1 LINIKDIL
9 SPFLTHHEANLAN
22 ASDPVLA
29 QCDLAYSKWLLG
41 DAPFASEAA
50 VSQFLDLLESRE
62 LAGTIRPGASKVNVH
77 TTAYALGVLN
87 LVDENQALGIAARL
101 ASFDWHWEALIA
113 PDTLI
118 PRWPWKYTHH
128 SWRVSHWIGGSA
140 SIVAS
145 LWRLAPDTAEKIGLP
160 RSADVLNACDSLIDG
175 RTGLF
180 RTYKSELLQT
190 AFRTLYRVRH
200 DPDAGDVGGIV
211 HLHWVNYA
219 LGRVPYKAADALFD
233 RAWKLMQK
241 EPFMEKV
248 PYCLDFDIVQIV
260 RTANRERAS
269 QPHVRKRA
277 ERYAAD
283 IVKFF
288 QFGVD
293 STYTLHKL
301 PGALATLHECAM
313 ITDDETVAGL
323 AIAPRDVMLTA
334 YWI

>member
-1 LINIKDIL
+1 MVNLKDIL
-9 SPFLTHHEANLAN
+9 YPFLAHHEANLASS
-22 ASDPVLA
+22 SDRVLA
-29 QCDLAYSKWLLG
+29 QCDLAYSRWLLG
-41 DAPFASEAA
+41 DAPFASDAA
-50 VSQFLDLLESRE
+50 VGQFLDLLETRE
-62 LAGTIRPGASKVNVH
+62 LAGTIRPDVPKVNVH

-87 LVDENQALGIAARL
+87 LVEEKQAPGIADRL
-101 ASFDWHWEALIA
+101 SSFDWHWEALIA

-145 LWRLAPDTAEKIGLP
+145 LWRLTPSNAEKIGLP
-160 RSADVLNACDSLIDG
+160 KALDVLNACDSLIDS

-180 RTYKSELLQT
+180 RTYKSDFLQKG
-190 AFRTLYRVRH
+190 FRTLYRLRH

-211 HLHWVNYA
+211 HLHWVNHA
-219 LGRVPYKAADALFD
+219 LGRVPYKSADALFD

-260 RTANRERAS
+260 RTANLERAR

-277 ERYAAD
+277 EKYASD
-283 IVKFF
+283 IVEFF
-288 QFGVD
+288 RFGVD
-293 STYTLHKL
+293 GAYTLHKL

-313 ITDDETVAGL
+313 ITNDETVAGL
-323 AIAPRDVMLTA
+323 TVAPRDVMLAA

>member
-1 LINIKDIL
+1 LIDIKDIL
-9 SPFLTHHEANLAN
+9 TPFLTHHEADLAN
-22 ASDPVLA
+22 AGDPVLA
-29 QCDLAYSKWLLG
+29 HCDLAYSRWLLG
-41 DAPFASEAA
+41 DTPFATQAA
-50 VSQFLDLLESRE
+50 VGQFLNLLESRE
-62 LAGTIRPGASKVNVH
+62 LAGTIRPDAPKVNVH

-87 LVDENQALGIAARL
+87 LVDEDHAQDIADRL
-101 ASFDWHWEALIA
+101 SSLDWQWEALIA

-145 LWRLAPDTAEKIGLP
+145 LWRLAPATAEKIGLP
-160 RSADVLNACDSLIDG
+160 QSAEVLSACDSLIDG
-175 RTGLF
+175 RSGLF
-180 RTYKSELLQT
+180 RTYKSDLLQKG
-190 AFRTLYRVRH
+190 FRSLYRLRH

-211 HLHWVNYA
+211 HLHWVNHA

-233 RAWKLMQK
+233 RAWNLMQK

-260 RTANRERAS
+260 RTANPEQAR

-283 IVKFF
+283 IIKFF
-288 QFGVD
+288 RFGVD
-293 STYTLHKL
+293 NSYSLHKL

-313 ITDDETVAGL
+313 ITEDETVAGL
-323 AIAPRDVMLTA
+323 TIAPRDVMLAA